1 MKRIYLDNSATT
13 KPAKKV
19 LKAMKPYF
27 YQVFGNESS
36 SHSFGRD
43 ASVAVEKARAQVAKA
58 INANTS
64 SIYFTSSGSESN
76 SFAIVGLAKANQEKG
91 KHIITSKIEHDSILN
106 ACKALEKE
114 GFSVTYLA
122 PNSLG
127 EIEPETLEKAMTPDT
142 VLVSI
147 MTVNNEIG
155 TINNIKKL
163 AEIAHAHGSL
173 FHTDAVQA
181 FGILNLDTKE
191 LNVDALSASGHKI
204 YGPKGSAFLFVKN
217 SVKID
222 NIIYGGNQEFGKRG
236 GTANT
241 ACIVGLGE
249 ATQIAHENMSK
260 NTKTLASLRTY
271 LIEKLK
277 ENFGDKIIINGNPK
291 NCTPAIVSISFKNVD
306 ANIVLISLDRNGI
319 AVSRGSACTAGS
331 SEPSYVISAIG
342 KEDYASKTVRFSLSV
357 HTTKK
362 ELDRAINELKKI
374 VK

>member
-27 YQVFGNESS
+27 SCVFGNESS

-76 SFAIVGLAKANQEKG
+76 SFAIVGLSKANQNKG
-91 KHIITSKIEHDSILN
+91 KHIITSQIEHDSILN
-106 ACKALEKE
+106 ACKALEKD
-114 GFSVTYLA
+114 GFSVSYL
-122 PNSLG
+122 PVNKFG
-127 EIEPETLEKAMTPDT
+127 EVEPETLEKALTPDT

-163 AEIAHAHGSL
+163 AEIAHKNGSL

-181 FGILNLDTKE
+181 FGLLNLDTKD
-191 LNVDALSASGHKI
+191 LDVDALSASGHKI

-222 NIIYGGNQEFGKRG
+222 NIIFGGNQEFGKRG

-249 ATQIAHENMSK
+249 ATFLAYENREK
-260 NTKTLASLRTY
+260 NF
-271 LIEKLK
+271 EKLK
-277 ENFGDKIIINGNPK
+277 ALREYLIKNLETKFGDKIIINGNPQ
-291 NCTPAIVSISFKNVD
+291 NCTPAIASVSFKNTD
-306 ANIVLISLDRNGI
+306 ANIVLINLDRNGI

-342 KEDYASKTVRFSLSV
+342 KEEFASKTVRFSLSV
-357 HTTKK
+357 HTTKREIDK
-362 ELDRAINELKKI
+362 TINQLLKI